1 MGTLSQRTRSSAVS
15 RIPFTGAVRRC
26 FQSQIDFILIVGSM
40 IKGLQSETDIS
51 LPLQLVDEDV
61 LGRSKFSIR
70 ELVLGICTNLFSLA
84 LVEMKIL
91 LREVY
96 SRFTT
101 TVAPDMDGSMKLD
114 DQIISARPKGQTCK
128 LIFTDI

>member
-1 MGTLSQRTRSSAVS
+1 MGTLSHRTRSSAVS
-15 RIPFTGAVRRC
+15 HIPFTGAVRRC

-70 ELVLGICTNLFSLA
+70 KLVLGKCTNF
-84 LVEMKIL
+84 V
-91 LREVY
+91 
-96 SRFTT
+96 
-101 TVAPDMDGSMKLD
+101 
-114 DQIISARPKGQTCK
+114 
-128 LIFTDI
+128 